1 MSGALR
7 INTMVHAVTIE
18 REFGCGASE
27 IASLVA
33 NRLGFSLWD
42 ERLTQ
47 EIAQL
52 TESTQQAVEQ
62 REWRTDSAV
71 YTIFKDFLRGAFEGG
86 LPPSDRLRLL
96 DARRIG
102 DVSKIAVDTAV
113 SSGPS
118 VIVGRG
124 SQYFLRNRKD
134 VFRVFLYASRD
145 YKIRRLISGGAT
157 QEKAIEQIDTTDK
170 ARAAFVRQYLG
181 LKWPEPELY
190 HAMFNTEMGE
200 SCTATMLI
208 ECVQQ
213 FERETEASIITGREK
228 A

>member
-1 MSGALR
+1 MV
-7 INTMVHAVTIE
+7 NTITIE

-33 NRLGFSLWD
+33 SRLGWSLWD

-47 EIAQL
+47 EIARL
-52 TESTQQAVEQ
+52 TESTPEAVEQ
-62 REWRTDSAV
+62 REWRTDPLV
-71 YTIFKDFLRGAFEGG
+71 IRVFQDFLRGGFEGG
-86 LPPSDRLRLL
+86 LPPTSRLHLL
-96 DARRIG
+96 DARRIAA
-102 DVSKIAVDTAV
+102 VSEIAVKTAL

-124 SQYFLRNRKD
+124 SQFFLRNRKD
-134 VFRVFLYASRD
+134 VFHVFLYASRD
-145 YKIRRLISGGAT
+145 QKIRRLISRGET
-157 QEKAIEQIDTTDK
+157 QDRAIELVDTTDK

-181 LKWPEPELY
+181 LQWQEPHLY

-200 SCTATMLI
+200 PCTATMLV

-213 FERETEASIITGREK
+213 FKRD
-228 A
+228 